1 MVGVLKA
8 VFIGTPPF
16 AVPVLEALVSAGH
29 EVAAVYSRPDRPSG
43 RGKRTSPTPVKAA
56 ALAMDIPVSQPPSLK
71 PRDVQVELEAL
82 APDVI
87 VVAAYGLFLPEEV
100 LDLPRYSCLN
110 IHPSLLPKLRG
121 PSPVSTAIVDGE
133 TTTGVTIMV
142 MDEGVDT
149 GPILAQRETPIGE
162 SETAEALT
170 ARLFEMGAR
179 LLVEVLPAWAEGRI
193 QASPQDESQATMTRL
208 LSREDAR
215 IDWRMSAEQIARR
228 VRGHAPWPGTHT
240 SWGGRMLKIIEASPY
255 DRPAAGRPG
264 KVDESGAGDRIDVST
279 GRGTLR
285 VTRLQLE
292 GRRAAGAREF
302 LLGNVSILGAQLDS

>member
-1 MVGVLKA
+1 M
-8 VFIGTPPF
+8 GTPVF

-29 EVAAVYSRPDRPSG
+29 EVVAVYSSPDRPSG
-43 RGKRTSPTPVKAA
+43 RGRRTSPTPVKAA
-56 ALAMDIPVSQPPSLK
+56 AEEMGIPVCQPPSLK
-71 PRDVQVELEAL
+71 APSVQAELEGL

-87 VVAAYGLFLPEEV
+87 VVAAYGLFLPGEV

-149 GPILAQRETPIGE
+149 GPILAQRRTPIAE

-170 ARLFEMGAR
+170 ARLFEMGAC
-179 LLVEVLPAWAEGRI
+179 LLVEVLPDWSEGRI
-193 QASPQDESQATMTRL
+193 QSSPQDESQATITRL
-208 LSREDAR
+208 LSREDGR
-215 IDWRMSAEQIARR
+215 IDWSEGADRIARR
-228 VRGHAPWPGTHT
+228 VRGYTPWPGCHT
-240 SWGGRMLKIIEASPY
+240 YWDGRMLKVIEASPG
-255 DRPAAGRPG
+255 DRPAADRPG
-264 KVDESGAGDRIDVST
+264 RVAESSTGDRIDVST

-285 VTRLQLE
+285 VGRLQLE
-292 GRRAAGAREF
+292 GRRAASAREF
-302 LLGNVSILGAQLDS
+302 LQGNGSIAGAHLGP